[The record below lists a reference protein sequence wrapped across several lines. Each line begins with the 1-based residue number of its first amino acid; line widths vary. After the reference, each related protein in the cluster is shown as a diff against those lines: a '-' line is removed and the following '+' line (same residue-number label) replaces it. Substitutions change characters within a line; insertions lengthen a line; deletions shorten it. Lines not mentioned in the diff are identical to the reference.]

1 VRIRELAIA
10 FLLAMATR
18 EAFAAEPSVMPPSSA
33 IEVPEG
39 EAEFGAFPIY
49 ERNQPASQAVRQPSM
64 RDPGPDT
71 PDFPDSAFTV
81 KPGVVYVETSMAYLS
96 AKRPTTREYATPTLL
111 RVGVTEKLELRF
123 STVGY
128 LQENGPEGSVAGL
141 GQFALGFKRNIW
153 DEDEQRGIPAFG
165 IMGVLAIPTA
175 SANLDNGAAEPF
187 LFFNFDHTLPFDWSL
202 NWNGGIAWLKG
213 DDDERFVQG
222 SLLWAFTRQWND
234 DFATFWHGYLTVPG
248 FSGEEEELVTGP
260 GFLKYLG
267 DRVVIDA
274 SYNFGATSG
283 SPNRFIRIGLSAA
296 F

>member
-1 VRIRELAIA
+1 MRIRELAIA
-10 FLLAMATR
+10 FILAVATR
-18 EAFAAEPSVMPPSSA
+18 EAFAAEPSVLPPSSA
-33 IEVPEG
+33 IEVAEG

-49 ERNQPASQAVRQPSM
+49 ERGQAASQEVQQPSL

-71 PDFPDSAFTV
+71 ADFPDSAYTV

-96 AKRPTTREYATPTLL
+96 TNRPSTREYATPTLL
-111 RVGVTEKLELRF
+111 RFGVTEKLEFRLF
-123 STVGY
+123 TVGY
-128 LQENGPEGSVAGL
+128 LQETSAEGSMAGM
-141 GQFALGFKRNIW
+141 GQFALGFKRTMW
-153 DEDEQRGIPAFG
+153 DEDEQAGIPAFG

-175 SANLDNGAAEPF
+175 SAHLDNGAAEPF

-213 DDDERFVQG
+213 DDDIRFVQG

-234 DFATFWHGYLTVPG
+234 DLATFWHGYAVVPG
-248 FSGEEEELVTGP
+248 FSGEKEELVTGP
-260 GFLKYLG
+260 GFLKFLG
-267 DRVVIDA
+267 DRVAVDA

-283 SPNRFIRIGLSAA
+283 SPNRFVRIGLSAA